1 MTASAKPP
9 LVSVAGFSNSGKTTL
24 ISRLIALFAARGLK
38 VAAIKHARHGFH
50 MDHPGKDTEKHR
62 RAGAY
67 GVLVASADQIAV
79 IRDVSAE
86 PSPVELA
93 ALYFPDADLVLVEGF
108 KSFPIPRI
116 VIALSPDDFS
126 VFENDPDVIALIGCP
141 PSPSLLPVFD
151 RDDVSAIADF
161 IQKRILDPPD
171 R

>member
-50 MDHPGKDTEKHR
+50 MDHPGKDTAKHR

-67 GVLVASADQIAV
+67 GVLVAAADQLAV
-79 IRDVSAE
+79 IRDVTGD
-86 PSPVELA
+86 PSPLEMA
-93 ALYFPDADLVLVEGF
+93 SRYFPDADLVLVEGY

-116 VIALSPDDFS
+116 VIALSPEDFS
-126 VFENDPDVIALIGCP
+126 AFENDPDVLALVGRP
-141 PSPSLLPVFD
+141 GFPTPLPVFD
-151 RDDVSAIADF
+151 RDDVLSIADF
-161 IQKRILDPPD
+161 IQMRLINPVDL
-171 R
+171 